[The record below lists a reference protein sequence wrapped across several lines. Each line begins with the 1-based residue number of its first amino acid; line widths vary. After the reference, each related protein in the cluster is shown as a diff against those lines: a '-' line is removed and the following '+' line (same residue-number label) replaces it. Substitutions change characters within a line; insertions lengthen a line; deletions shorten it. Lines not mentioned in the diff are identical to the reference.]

1 MPTPAQL
8 ALSALQHFTLAI
20 VYGLIFCLVAYCF
33 IG

>member
-8 ALSALQHFTLAI
+8 AITALQHCILAI
-20 VYGLIFCLVAYCF
+20 VYGMIFCLFAYCF